1 MMRFLSAGRRPQPY
15 LGETD
20 FHSFPVMF
28 CAVSQAIRVFQA
40 VSEGPRAA
48 ATSSSEGGVF
58 LPIKAFGISTLAFF
72 WILPRA
78 DCRARQGS
86 IEISLDA
93 AGLFHV
99 EQRRIHRPSQGVPR
113 GTRSGALADTKV
125 AHPGRSTWNRE
136 GSLQSSFRR
145 RHEIGTHTEM
155 SENHASYW
163 LKFSTT

>member
-78 DCRARQGS
+78 DCRARQSS

-93 AGLFHV
+93 AGAFHV
-99 EQRRIHRPSQGVPR
+99 EHGAVRSPIRKLPIQDVPR
-113 GTRSGALADTKV
+113 GTERDRSNPHSGGVT
-125 AHPGRSTWNRE
+125 RSE
-136 GSLQSSFRR
+136 L
-145 RHEIGTHTEM
+145 IP
-155 SENHASYW
+155 
-163 LKFSTT
+163 K